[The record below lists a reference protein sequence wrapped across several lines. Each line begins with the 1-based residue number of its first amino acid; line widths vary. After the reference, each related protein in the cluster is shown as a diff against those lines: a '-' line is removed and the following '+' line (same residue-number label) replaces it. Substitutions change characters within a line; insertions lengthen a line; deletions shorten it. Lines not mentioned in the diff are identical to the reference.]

1 MRTFLMMK
9 IYAAIGIAILGV
21 RVAFE
26 YLELNELIQF
36 LGSAMLISILATAL
50 HKYFE
55 YRSRKTGKNAVT
67 NSSFL
72 VQMIVITILAS
83 TGIYMLLSYLSSGE
97 FSVGF
102 DILFYIL
109 FVPAVVLFGIWMYF
123 KIIEEEYNNKLK
135 ELKEKR

>member
-9 IYAAIGIAILGV
+9 IYAAIAIAILGV

-26 YLELNELIQF
+26 FLELMELVQF
-36 LGSAMLISILATAL
+36 FGSVIFISLAATGL
-50 HKYFE
+50 HKFFE
-55 YRSRKTGKNAVT
+55 YKAHKTGKNAVT

-83 TGIYMLLSYLSSGE
+83 TGIYMLISYLSSGE
-97 FSVGF
+97 FSIGF
-102 DILFYIL
+102 DILFYSL
-109 FVPAVVLFGIWMYF
+109 FIPAVVLTGIYMYF
-123 KIIEEEYNNKLK
+123 RIIEEEYNQKLK